1 MDEIVFVCEMLN
13 EMQDL
18 GGLTLY
24 VVVWLQRKWWKKKRL
39 KFWVVMGFL

>member
-24 VVVWLQRKWWKKKRL
+24 VVIWLVAEKVTKKRGDWNFGL
-39 KFWVVMGFL
+39 L